1 MHLAILNWRDPWQQT
16 AGGAESF
23 AYEVARGF
31 AERGDTV
38 DFLTSRE
45 PGQPRRETRDGI
57 RWLRRGGR
65 WSVYPAVLAQL
76 IRARLCGPAYD
87 FVIDCQ
93 NGIPFFSPL
102 ALSRRRTGLALV
114 VHHVHDEQF
123 GTHFSRPVAAL
134 GRWLE
139 GPAAR
144 RVYRR
149 HQAVAVSE
157 STIAAMRTR
166 LRWTG
171 PIVLVPNGVTRE
183 GFPALSLTPVLTPAL
198 TLALRPALRSA
209 SPLAPCSAAPLVP
222 PRLVAVGRLVRHKR
236 LERIVHLA
244 DDLAE
249 TWPGIEVHIVGRGPD
264 EHRIRAAAALLRHP
278 AHVHI
283 HGHLPAEAKNALV
296 ATSALHLSASQGEGW
311 GLSVLEAA
319 ALGVPTV
326 AYDVDGLRDAI
337 RDGVTGWLVAPGGT
351 LADTV
356 SSALKELDAD
366 PALASEMRSS
376 CIAWAAEFDWDRT
389 RNAMAQ
395 LAVRNSR
402 SPGTRTIA

>member
-1 MHLAILNWRDPWQQT
+1 MHLAILNWRDPWQQS
-16 AGGAESF
+16 AGGAEAF

-31 AERGDTV
+31 VARGDAV
-38 DFLTSRE
+38 DFLTARE
-45 PGQPRRETRDGI
+45 PGQPAVEVRDGI

-65 WSVYPAVLAQL
+65 WSVYPAVLARL
-76 IRARLCGPAYD
+76 LRARLCGPEYD

-102 ALSRRRTGLALV
+102 AVSRRRTGVALV

-123 GTHFSRPVAAL
+123 RTHFPRPVAAL

-144 RVYRR
+144 GVYRHR
-149 HQAVAVSE
+149 PAVAVSE

-171 PIVLVPNGVTRE
+171 PIELVHNGVTTE
-183 GFPALSLTPVLTPAL
+183 GFPPLFPTPA
-198 TLALRPALRSA
+198 R
-209 SPLAPCSAAPLVP
+209 PLA

-236 LERIVHLA
+236 LDRVARLA

-264 EHRIRAAAALLRHP
+264 EHRIREAASRLRH
-278 AHVHI
+278 ADRVHI
-283 HGHLPAEAKNALV
+283 HGHLPAPAKNRLLRTAR
-296 ATSALHLSASQGEGW
+296 LHLSASQGEGW

-337 RDGVTGWLVAPGGT
+337 RDGITGWLVGPGAT
-351 LADTV
+351 LAETV
-356 SSALKELDAD
+356 SSALKELAAD
-366 PALASEMRSS
+366 PARAAEMRSA
-376 CIAWAAEFDWDRT
+376 CVAWAAEFDWDRT
-389 RNAMAQ
+389 RSAMAQ

-402 SPGTRTIA
+402 SPGTRTIG

>member
-1 MHLAILNWRDPWQQT
+1 MRLAILNWRDPWQQA
-16 AGGAESF
+16 AGGAETF
-23 AYEVARGF
+23 AHEIARGF
-31 AERGDTV
+31 AARGHTV
-38 DFLTSRE
+38 DFLTCRE
-45 PGQPRRETRDGI
+45 PGQRRRERRDGI

-65 WSVYPAVLAQL
+65 WTVYPAVLARL
-76 IRARLCGPAYD
+76 IAARLSGRGYD
-87 FVIDCQ
+87 FVVDCQ

-102 ALSRRRTGLALV
+102 AVSRRRTGVAIV
-114 VHHVHDEQF
+114 VHHVHDGQF
-123 GTHFSRPVAAL
+123 GTHFGRPLAAL

-149 HQAVAVSE
+149 CPAVAVSA
-157 STIAAMRTR
+157 STVAAMRTR

-171 PIVLVPNGVTRE
+171 PIELIHNGVRNSLHSGVHSGLNGGHGVHNIVAPQ
-183 GFPALSLTPVLTPAL
+183 GFQRLVL
-198 TLALRPALRSA
+198 
-209 SPLAPCSAAPLVP
+209 PLAGEPGVP

-236 LERIVHLA
+236 LERVVRLA
-244 DDLAE
+244 DDLAP
-249 TWPGIEVHIVGRGPD
+249 TWPGIEIHIVGRGPD
-264 EHRIRAAAALLRHP
+264 EPRIRAIVSDLRH
-278 AHVHI
+278 ADRVHV
-283 HGHLPAEAKNALV
+283 HGHLPAEAKDRLLAS
-296 ATSALHLSASQGEGW
+296 AALHLSASQGEGW

-337 RDGVTGWLVAPGGT
+337 RDGTTGWLVAPGDT

-356 SSALKELDAD
+356 SGVLKELDSD
-366 PALASEMRSS
+366 PARASEVRAA
-376 CIAWAAEFDWDRT
+376 CVAWAGRFDWEHT

-402 SPGTRTIA
+402 TPGTRTIE

>member
-1 MHLAILNWRDPWQQT
+1 MRVAILNWRDPWQRS
-16 AGGAESF
+16 AGGAEAF
-23 AYEVARGF
+23 AHEVARGF
-31 AERGDTV
+31 VARGDTV

-45 PGQPRRETRDGI
+45 PGQPRSELHEGI

-65 WSVYPAVLAQL
+65 WTVYAGVFGRL
-76 IRARLCGPAYD
+76 IRARLRGPAYD

-102 ALSRRRTGLALV
+102 AVSRRRTGVAIV

-123 GTHFSRPVAAL
+123 ATHFSRPLAAL

-144 RVYRR
+144 QVYRR
-149 HQAVAVSE
+149 HTAVAVSE
-157 STIAAMRTR
+157 STITAMRTR

-171 PIVLVPNGVTRE
+171 AIELIHNGVATE
-183 GFPALSLTPVLTPAL
+183 GFQRLSLPPALP
-198 TLALRPALRSA
+198 LASA
-209 SPLAPCSAAPLVP
+209 SA

-236 LERIVHLA
+236 LEHVLHLA

-249 TWPGIEVHIVGRGPD
+249 TWPGIEIHIIGRGPD
-264 EHRIRAAAALLRHP
+264 ESRIREAASRLHHADR
-278 AHVHI
+278 VHI
-283 HGHLPAEAKNALV
+283 HGHLATQAKNHLLQ
-296 ATSALHLSASQGEGW
+296 SAWLHLSASQGEGW

-337 RDGVTGWLVAPGGT
+337 RDGVTGWLVPPGDT

-356 SSALKELDAD
+356 SGVLKELDSD
-366 PALASEMRSS
+366 PERASEVKGA
-376 CIAWAAEFDWDRT
+376 CLAWAARFDWERT

-402 SPGTRTIA
+402 APGTRTIE

>member
-1 MHLAILNWRDPWQQT
+1 VHLAILNWRDPWQQT
-16 AGGAESF
+16 AGGAEAF
-23 AYEVARGF
+23 AYEIARGFVARGH
-31 AERGDTV
+31 TV

-57 RWLRRGGR
+57 RWLRCGGT
-65 WSVYPAVLAQL
+65 WSVYPGVLTHL
-76 IRARLCGPAYD
+76 IRARLSGHAPD

-102 ALSRRRTGLALV
+102 ALSRRRTGVAIV

-123 GTHFSRPVAAL
+123 ATHFSRPMAAL

-144 RVYRR
+144 RVYRNCP
-149 HQAVAVSE
+149 AVAVSE

-171 PIVLVPNGVTRE
+171 PIELIHNGVTVTVTVTRE
-183 GFPALSLTPVLTPAL
+183 AAFN
-198 TLALRPALRSA
+198 PALR
-209 SPLAPCSAAPLVP
+209 LVLPLVLPPGAESGPP
-222 PRLVAVGRLVRHKR
+222 PRLVVVGRLVRHKR
-236 LERIVHLA
+236 LERVAQLA
-244 DDLAE
+244 DELAE

-264 EHRIRAAAALLRHP
+264 EQRIRDTVSRMRH
-278 AHVHI
+278 ADHVYL
-283 HGHLPAEAKNALV
+283 HGHLPADAKNRLLRTAQ
-296 ATSALHLSASQGEGW
+296 LHLSASQGEGW

-326 AYDVDGLRDAI
+326 AYNVDGLRDAI
-337 RDGVTGWLVAPGGT
+337 RDGTTGWLVAPGAT

-356 SSALKELDAD
+356 SGALKELDAD
-366 PALASEMRSS
+366 PARASEVRIACM
-376 CIAWAAEFDWDRT
+376 AWAAEFDWERT

-402 SPGTRTIA
+402 TPGTHTIG

>member
-1 MHLAILNWRDPWQQT
+1 VHLAILNWRDPWQQS
-16 AGGAESF
+16 AGGAEAF

-31 AERGDTV
+31 VERGDTV
-38 DFLTSRE
+38 DFITSRE
-45 PGQPRRETRDGI
+45 PGQPRREHRDGI
-57 RWLRRGGR
+57 RWLRCGGK
-65 WSVYPAVLAQL
+65 WSVYPAVLAHL
-76 IRARLCGPAYD
+76 IRARLSGPGPD

-102 ALSRRRTGLALV
+102 VLSRRRTGVAIV

-123 GTHFSRPVAAL
+123 RTHFSRPVAAL

-171 PIVLVPNGVTRE
+171 PIELVHNGVTTQ
-183 GFPALSLTPVLTPAL
+183 GIHAPFLP
-198 TLALRPALRSA
+198 PALRLA
-209 SPLAPCSAAPLVP
+209 LLPGLRLALPPALRLALPLAAP

-236 LERIVHLA
+236 LERVVHLA
-244 DDLAE
+244 DELAA

-264 EHRIRAAAALLRHP
+264 EHRIRDTVSGLRHSD
-278 AHVHI
+278 HVHI
-283 HGHLPAEAKNALV
+283 HGHLPAEAKDALLQT
-296 ATSALHLSASQGEGW
+296 ASLHLSASQGEGW

-319 ALGVPTV
+319 ALGVPSV

-337 RDGVTGWLVAPGGT
+337 RDGATGWLAAPGAT

-356 SSALKELDAD
+356 SGALKELDAD
-366 PALASEMRSS
+366 PARAAEVRAA
-376 CIAWAAEFDWDRT
+376 CVAWAAEFDWDRT
-389 RNAMAQ
+389 RSAMAQ

-402 SPGTRTIA
+402 RPGTRTIA

>member
-1 MHLAILNWRDPWQQT
+1 VHVAILNWRDPWQQS
-16 AGGAESF
+16 AGGAETF
-23 AYEVARGF
+23 AHEVARGF
-31 AERGDTV
+31 AARGDTV

-45 PGQPRRETRDGI
+45 PGQSRREQRDGI

-65 WSVYPAVLAQL
+65 WSVYPGALARL
-76 IRARLCGPAYD
+76 LRARLSGHAYD
-87 FVIDCQ
+87 VVIDCQ

-102 ALSRRRTGLALV
+102 VLSRRRTGVLIV

-123 GTHFSRPVAAL
+123 GTHFSRPAAAF

-144 RVYRR
+144 WVYRR
-149 HQAVAVSE
+149 CTAVAVSG

-171 PIVLVPNGVTRE
+171 PIELVHNGVARQGLE
-183 GFPALSLTPVLTPAL
+183 CPGLRPGSPSVVAPVLTPVV
-198 TLALRPALRSA
+198 
-209 SPLAPCSAAPLVP
+209 APV

-236 LERIVHLA
+236 LDHVAELA

-264 EHRIRAAAALLRHP
+264 EARIRDTVSRMRHP
-278 AHVHI
+278 DRVYL
-283 HGHLPAEAKNALV
+283 HGHLPADAKDHLLRTAW
-296 ATSALHLSASQGEGW
+296 LHLSASQGEGW

-337 RDGVTGWLVAPGGT
+337 RDGITGWLVASGDT

-356 SSALKELDAD
+356 SGVLKELDSD
-366 PALASEMRSS
+366 PARASEVRGA
-376 CIAWAAEFDWDRT
+376 CVAWAAEFDWEST
-389 RNAMAQ
+389 RSAMAQ
-395 LAVRNSR
+395 LAVKNSR
-402 SPGTRTIA
+402 SPGTPTIE

>member
-1 MHLAILNWRDPWQQT
+1 MHLAILNWRDPWQQS
-16 AGGAESF
+16 AGGAETF
-23 AYEVARGF
+23 AHEVARGF
-31 AERGDTV
+31 IARGDTV

-45 PGQPRRETRDGI
+45 PGQPRREQRDGI

-65 WSVYPAVLAQL
+65 WSVYPGALAHL
-76 IRARLCGPAYD
+76 LRARLSGHTHD
-87 FVIDCQ
+87 LVIDCQ
-93 NGIPFFSPL
+93 NGIPFFAPL
-102 ALSRRRTGLALV
+102 VLSRRRTGVLIV

-123 GTHFSRPVAAL
+123 GTHFSRSAAAL

-144 RVYRR
+144 WVYRR
-149 HQAVAVSE
+149 CTAVAVSE

-171 PIVLVPNGVTRE
+171 PIELVHNGVTE
-183 GFPALSLTPVLTPAL
+183 STLVLTPVCTPVV
-198 TLALRPALRSA
+198 
-209 SPLAPCSAAPLVP
+209 APV

-236 LERIVHLA
+236 LDHVAELA

-264 EHRIRAAAALLRHP
+264 EARIRDTVSRMRHP
-278 AHVHI
+278 DRVHL
-283 HGHLPAEAKNALV
+283 HGHLPAQAKDDLLRTAW
-296 ATSALHLSASQGEGW
+296 LHLSASQGEGW

-326 AYDVDGLRDAI
+326 AYNVDGLRDAI
-337 RDGVTGWLVAPGGT
+337 RDGITGWLVAPGDT

-356 SSALKELDAD
+356 SGVLKELDSD
-366 PALASEMRSS
+366 PARASEVKGA
-376 CIAWAAEFDWDRT
+376 CVAWAAEFDWEST

-402 SPGTRTIA
+402 TPGTPTIE

>member
-16 AGGAESF
+16 AGGAEAF
-23 AYEVARGF
+23 AHEVARGF
-31 AERGDTV
+31 VARGHTV
-38 DFLTSRE
+38 DFLTSRG

-57 RWLRRGGR
+57 RWLRCGGT
-65 WSVYPAVLAQL
+65 WSVYPGALAHL
-76 IRARLCGPAYD
+76 IWARLSGHAPD

-102 ALSRRRTGLALV
+102 VLSPRRTGVAIV

-123 GTHFSRPVAAL
+123 ATYFGRTLAAL

-149 HQAVAVSE
+149 CPAVAVSE
-157 STIAAMRTR
+157 STVAAMRTR

-171 PIVLVPNGVTRE
+171 PIELIHNGVAVIGE
-183 GFPALSLTPVLTPAL
+183 AVLDPVLRLAVTPGGESG
-198 TLALRPALRSA
+198 PA
-209 SPLAPCSAAPLVP
+209 
-222 PRLVAVGRLVRHKR
+222 PRLVAVGRLARHKR
-236 LERIVHLA
+236 LDRVAQLA

-264 EHRIRAAAALLRHP
+264 EQRIRDTVSGMRHIDR
-278 AHVHI
+278 VHI
-283 HGHLPAEAKNALV
+283 HGHLADDAKNRLLRTAW
-296 ATSALHLSASQGEGW
+296 LHLSASQGEGW

-319 ALGVPTV
+319 VLGVPTV

-337 RDGVTGWLVAPGGT
+337 RDGTTGWLVADGAT
-351 LADTV
+351 LAETV
-356 SSALKELDAD
+356 SGALKELDAD
-366 PALASEMRSS
+366 PARASEVSAA
-376 CIAWAAEFDWDRT
+376 CVAWADEFDWERT
-389 RNAMAQ
+389 RSAMAQ

-402 SPGTRTIA
+402 TPGTQMIG

>member
-1 MHLAILNWRDPWQQT
+1 MRLAILNWRDPWQQA
-16 AGGAESF
+16 AGGAETF
-23 AYEVARGF
+23 AHEIARGFVARG
-31 AERGDTV
+31 AAV

-45 PGQPRRETRDGI
+45 PGQPRRESREGI

-65 WSVYPAVLAQL
+65 WTVYPAVLAQL
-76 IRARLCGPAYD
+76 IRARLSGHAYD

-102 ALSRRRTGLALV
+102 AVSRRRTGVAIV
-114 VHHVHDEQF
+114 VHHVHDQQF
-123 GTHFSRPVAAL
+123 GTHFGRPLAAL

-144 RVYRR
+144 RVYRSCP
-149 HQAVAVSE
+149 AVAVSE

-171 PIVLVPNGVTRE
+171 PIELMHNGVATD
-183 GFPALSLTPVLTPAL
+183 GIATGSV
-198 TLALRPALRSA
+198 
-209 SPLAPCSAAPLVP
+209 APQDFEPLVLP
-222 PRLVAVGRLVRHKR
+222 PDAAQVLRLVAVGRLVRHKR
-236 LERIVHLA
+236 LDHIARLA
-244 DDLAE
+244 DDLAR
-249 TWPGIEVHIVGRGPD
+249 TWPGLEIHIVGRGPD
-264 EHRIRAAAALLRHP
+264 EPRIRAAVSALRH
-278 AHVHI
+278 ADRVHV
-283 HGHLPAEAKNALV
+283 HGHLPAEAKNRLLA
-296 ATSALHLSASQGEGW
+296 SARLHLSASQGEGW

-337 RDGVTGWLVAPGGT
+337 RDGVTGWLAAPGDT

-356 SSALKELDAD
+356 SGVLKELDSD
-366 PALASEMRSS
+366 PARAAEVKEA
-376 CIAWAAEFDWDRT
+376 CVAWAAGFDWERT

-402 SPGTRTIA
+402 TPGTRTTE

>member
-16 AGGAESF
+16 AGGAEAF
-23 AYEVARGF
+23 AHEIARGFVARGH
-31 AERGDTV
+31 TV

-57 RWLRRGGR
+57 SWLRCGGP
-65 WSVYPAVLAQL
+65 WSVYPGVLAHL
-76 IRARLCGPAYD
+76 IRARLSGHAPD

-102 ALSRRRTGLALV
+102 VLSRRRTGVAIV

-123 GTHFSRPVAAL
+123 ATHFSRPMAAL

-149 HQAVAVSE
+149 CPAVAVSE

-171 PIVLVPNGVTRE
+171 PIELVHNGVAVTGDAVLE
-183 GFPALSLTPVLTPAL
+183 PVLRL
-198 TLALRPALRSA
+198 VV
-209 SPLAPCSAAPLVP
+209 APEAESGAAPQ
-222 PRLVAVGRLVRHKR
+222 LVAVGRLVRHKR
-236 LERIVHLA
+236 LERVAQLA

-249 TWPGIEVHIVGRGPD
+249 TWPGIKVHIVGRGPD
-264 EHRIRAAAALLRHP
+264 EQQIRDTVSRIRHTD
-278 AHVHI
+278 HVHI
-283 HGHLPAEAKNALV
+283 HGHLPDEAKNRLLR
-296 ATSALHLSASQGEGW
+296 SARLHLSASQGEGW

-337 RDGVTGWLVAPGGT
+337 RDGTTGWLVAPGAT

-356 SSALKELDAD
+356 SGVLKELDAD
-366 PALASEMRSS
+366 PARASEVSTACM
-376 CIAWAAEFDWDRT
+376 AWAAEFDWERT
-389 RNAMAQ
+389 RSAMAQ

-402 SPGTRTIA
+402 TPGTATIG

>member
-1 MHLAILNWRDPWQQT
+1 VHLAILNWRDPWQQT
-16 AGGAESF
+16 AGGAETF
-23 AYEVARGF
+23 AHEVARGF
-31 AERGDTV
+31 VARGATV

-45 PGQPRRETRDGI
+45 PGQPRREQRDGI

-65 WSVYPAVLAQL
+65 WSVYPGALTRLLA
-76 IRARLCGPAYD
+76 ARLSGHAHD
-87 FVIDCQ
+87 VVIDCQ

-102 ALSRRRTGLALV
+102 VLSRRRTAVLIV
-114 VHHVHDEQF
+114 VHHVHDQQF
-123 GTHFSRPVAAL
+123 GTHFSRPAAAL

-144 RVYRR
+144 WAYRR
-149 HQAVAVSE
+149 CTAVAVSE

-171 PIVLVPNGVTRE
+171 PIELVHNGVTRHDIE
-183 GFPALSLTPVLTPAL
+183 HRGPSPVLAPA
-198 TLALRPALRSA
+198 
-209 SPLAPCSAAPLVP
+209 

-236 LERIVHLA
+236 LDHVASLA

-249 TWPGIEVHIVGRGPD
+249 TWPGIEVHIIGRGPD
-264 EHRIRAAAALLRHP
+264 EPRIRDTVSRMRHP
-278 AHVHI
+278 DRVHL
-283 HGHLPAEAKNALV
+283 HGHLPAEAKDSLLRTAW
-296 ATSALHLSASQGEGW
+296 LHLSASQGEGW

-337 RDGVTGWLVAPGGT
+337 RDGITGWLVAPGDT

-356 SSALKELDAD
+356 SGVLKELDSD
-366 PALASEMRSS
+366 PARASEVKGA
-376 CIAWAAEFDWDRT
+376 CVAWAAAFDWEST
-389 RNAMAQ
+389 RSAMAQ

-402 SPGTRTIA
+402 TPGTPTIE

>member
-16 AGGAESF
+16 AGGAETF
-23 AYEVARGF
+23 AHEVARGF
-31 AERGDTV
+31 VARGATV

-45 PGQPRRETRDGI
+45 PGQPRREQRDGI

-65 WSVYPAVLAQL
+65 WSVYPGAL
-76 IRARLCGPAYD
+76 ARLLAARLSGHAYD
-87 FVIDCQ
+87 VVIDCQ
-93 NGIPFFSPL
+93 NGIPFFAPL
-102 ALSRRRTGLALV
+102 VLSRRRTAVLIV
-114 VHHVHDEQF
+114 VHHVHDQQF
-123 GTHFSRPVAAL
+123 GTHFSRPAAAL

-149 HQAVAVSE
+149 CTAVAVSE

-171 PIVLVPNGVTRE
+171 PIELVHNGVTRRDIAHR
-183 GFPALSLTPVLTPAL
+183 GLLPVL
-198 TLALRPALRSA
+198 
-209 SPLAPCSAAPLVP
+209 APV

-236 LERIVHLA
+236 LDHVARLA
-244 DDLAE
+244 DELVE
-249 TWPGIEVHIVGRGPD
+249 TWPGIEVHIIGRGPD
-264 EHRIRAAAALLRHP
+264 EPRIRDTVSRMRRPDRVYL
-278 AHVHI
+278 
-283 HGHLPAEAKNALV
+283 HGHLPAEAKDSLLRTAR
-296 ATSALHLSASQGEGW
+296 LHLSASQGEGW

-337 RDGVTGWLVAPGGT
+337 RDGITGWLVAPGDT

-356 SSALKELDAD
+356 SGVLKELDSD
-366 PALASEMRSS
+366 PARSS
-376 CIAWAAEFDWDRT
+376 EVKGACVAWAAEFDWEST

-402 SPGTRTIA
+402 TPGTPTIE